1 MTTVKN
7 PSHSEEDPIHG
18 VRSSGDGRYIRTDDS
33 VRRDAQAAGLRSQG
47 KTFQQIADTLGYSD
61 KGSAWRGIQRA
72 RRDAVIEP
80 VTRLIE
86 VEAAELDE
94 LYARALEILDRHH
107 ITVQQGRVVTMLDVD
122 SGREVPIPD
131 DGPKLQ
137 ALQVALKI
145 RESYRKLRGLD
156 AEKKINVSGGVRY
169 EIVGIDPADLT

>member
-1 MTTVKN
+1 MTAVNN
-7 PSHSEEDPIHG
+7 PSHGEGDSIRG

-47 KTFQQIADTLGYSD
+47 RTFQQIADALGYCD
-61 KGSAWRGIQRA
+61 KGAAWRGVRRA

-80 VTRLIE
+80 VTKLIE
-86 VEAAELDE
+86 AESAELDE

-107 ITVQQGRVVTMLDVD
+107 ITVQQGRVVTMLDRD
-122 SGREVPIPD
+122 TGQEVPVPD

-145 RESYRKLRGLD
+145 RESFRKLRGLD
-156 AEKKINVSGGVRY
+156 AEKKVNISGGVRY

>member
-1 MTTVKN
+1 MTTVNN
-7 PSHSEEDPIHG
+7 PSQGEPGTRPARSEG
-18 VRSSGDGRYIRTDDS
+18 NGQFIRTDAS
-33 VRRDAQAAGLRSQG
+33 VSRDAQASALRSQG
-47 KTFQQIADTLGYSD
+47 KSFTEIAKTLGYAD
-61 KGSAWRGIQRA
+61 KGNAWRGVQRA

-80 VTRLIE
+80 VTKLIE

-122 SGREVPIPD
+122 TGREVPIPD

-145 RESYRKLRGLD
+145 RESYRKLHGLD
-156 AEKKINVSGGVRY
+156 AEKKVNISGGVRY